1 AERVD
6 VRGGSDVSA
15 CRLLRRHV
23 PALALGSAAGVGDLL
38 VPSRTGDSEIAEVD
52 RPRPGDQDIVG
63 GDVAMHEMERLPIAI
78 ASVVGG
84 VQGARDVGA
93 ELGGERVW

>member
-1 AERVD
+1 
-6 VRGGSDVSA
+6 
-15 CRLLRRHV
+15 
-23 PALALGSAAGVGDLL
+23 
-38 VPSRTGDSEIAEVD
+38 
-52 RPRPGDQDIVG
+52 
-63 GDVAMHEMERLPIAI
+63 MHEMERLPIAI